1 MPNLYIIA
9 GCNGAG
15 KTTASFTVLPEIL
28 DCKEFINADEIAK
41 GLSPFQPEKVAIQS
55 GRIMLKRIDELLTS
69 KADFA
74 FETTLSSKSY
84 VNTVKEAQE
93 NGYNVTLIYFWLNS
107 VDLAKERVKVRV
119 TEGGHNI
126 PTEVIERRYKLGLEN
141 LFKLF
146 IPIVDSWIIFDNSSN
161 DSNLISEGGSGEEN
175 KVYDKE
181 IWETLNS
188 IAYGK

>member
-15 KTTASFTVLPEIL
+15 KTTASYTVLPEIL

-146 IPIVDSWIIFDNSSN
+146 IPIVDSWMIFDNSSN

-188 IAYGK
+188 VAYGN

>member
-15 KTTASFTVLPEIL
+15 KTTASYTVLPEIL

-93 NGYNVTLIYFWLNS
+93 NGYNVTLIYFWLS
-107 VDLAKERVKVRV
+107 SIDLAKERVKVRV

-146 IPIVDSWIIFDNSSN
+146 IPIVDSWMIFDNSSN
-161 DSNLISEGGSGEEN
+161 DSNLISEGGRGEEN
-175 KVYDKE
+175 EVYDKE

-188 IAYGK
+188 VAYGQ